1 MEKLKEQRIAFNKV
15 YSERQGLYLAIIQ
28 KAGLPEIPYRILY
41 AICEEEPGKLSQ
53 MDICHIWNFPKQ
65 SVNTAINRLIK
76 LGYVTLS
83 QDRTAARNRKI
94 IELTDTGKIYCKT
107 WVYPLV
113 QADLKAFGTL
123 SAQER
128 DMYIDFVAR
137 QRDSLRKSLANLF
150 EIEKQ

>member
-1 MEKLKEQRIAFNKV
+1 MEKIKEQRIAFNKV
-15 YSERQGLYLAIIQ
+15 YSERQGLYLEIIQ

-94 IELTDTGKIYCKT
+94 IDLTDAGKEYCKT
-107 WVYPLV
+107 WVYPLL
-113 QADLKAFGTL
+113 QADLKAFRTL
-123 SAQER
+123 SVQER
-128 DMYIDFVAR
+128 DMYIEFIAR
-137 QRDSLRKSLANLF
+137 QRDSLKKSMQALLG
-150 EIEKQ
+150 IKK